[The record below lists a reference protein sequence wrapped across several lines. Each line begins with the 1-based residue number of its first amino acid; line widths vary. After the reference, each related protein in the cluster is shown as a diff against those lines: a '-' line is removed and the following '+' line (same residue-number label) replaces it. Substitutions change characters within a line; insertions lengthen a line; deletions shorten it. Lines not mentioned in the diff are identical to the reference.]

1 MKKKYLAH
9 PQPEIPKPKAI
20 RTGYEE
26 YSVAG
31 FYQKFGDDYRNP
43 QEADVRQVLEL
54 ALAAIN
60 QLISKDNLILDLACG
75 SGEVTLTLINLG
87 YTNID
92 GIDPYT
98 YNAYYQRT
106 GKTAETYTF
115 EDIANGVLNSRNYN
129 LIICSF
135 ALHLLAESRLPAL
148 LYQLSRIAS
157 NLIIITPHKR
167 PEFKPAW
174 GWICRH
180 EIIFNRV
187 RARCYQ
193 YIYPEKT

>member
-1 MKKKYLAH
+1 MNKKHLAH
-9 PQPEIPKPKAI
+9 PKAAIPKPKAI
-20 RTGYEE
+20 RIGYEE
-26 YSVAG
+26 YGAIG

-43 QEADVRQVLEL
+43 QEADVQKVLEL

-60 QLISKDNLILDLACG
+60 APISKDNPILDLACG
-75 SGEVTLTLINLG
+75 SGEVTLTLTNLG
-87 YTNID
+87 YINID

-98 YNAYYQRT
+98 YNAYRQRT

-115 EDIANGVLNSRNYN
+115 EDIADGVLDSRNYN

-174 GWICRH
+174 GWICRQ

-193 YIYPEKT
+193 YIYSEKT

>member
-1 MKKKYLAH
+1 MKKYLAH
-9 PQPEIPKPKAI
+9 PKPEIPKPKAI

-26 YSVAG
+26 HSVEG

-43 QEADVRQVLEL
+43 QEADVRKVLEL
-54 ALAAIN
+54 AIAAIN
-60 QLISKDNLILDLACG
+60 PPIKDNLILDLACG
-75 SGEVTLTLINLG
+75 SGEVTLTLTNLG
-87 YTNID
+87 YPNIE

-115 EDIANGVLNSRNYN
+115 EDIANGVLDGRNYD

-148 LYQLSRIAS
+148 LYQLSRITS

-167 PEFKPAW
+167 PEFKPTW
-174 GWICRH
+174 GWICID

-193 YIYPEKT
+193 YAYPEKN